1 MPFDLH
7 PSFIAEAERKLD
19 CVLPATYKTAMLQ
32 SNGGELDV
40 LDDDWQQY
48 PIADTSDRKRT
59 ARTSNDIVRETNI
72 AQKWKSF
79 PTGAVAI
86 AGNGT
91 GDQLL
96 FLRENSILGNA
107 VFHWSHE
114 TGELSKV
121 ASNYGDLYRV

>member
-1 MPFDLH
+1 MPFDLS
-7 PSFIAEAERKLD
+7 PSFVAEAERKLN
-19 CVLPATYKTAMLQ
+19 CVLPATYKSAMLH

-59 ARTSNDIVRETNI
+59 SRTANDIVKKTNL
-72 AQKWKSF
+72 AQKWSSF
-79 PTGAVAI
+79 PAGAVAI

-91 GDQLL
+91 GDQLV
-96 FLRENSILGNA
+96 FLREDSKLGKS

-121 ASNYGDLYRV
+121 AKDYEELQHL